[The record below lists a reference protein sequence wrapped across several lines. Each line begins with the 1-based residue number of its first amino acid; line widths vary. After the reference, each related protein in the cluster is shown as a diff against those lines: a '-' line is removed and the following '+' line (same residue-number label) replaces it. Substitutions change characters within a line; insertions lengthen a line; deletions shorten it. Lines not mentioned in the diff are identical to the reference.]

1 MLGRIPCFFA
11 FKKYL
16 LRLFA
21 SEKVQ
26 AYTHYMLEIEHI
38 FGAVASAAEEPAL
51 SKVSVVT
58 FSDVNTHVSADSED
72 YAEERFVDML
82 SEIREM
88 KNIVEGLSLAID
100 SLETKLAIYE
110 NSNSMSYGTLSEVQI
125 DSLQS
130 DLATLKADIQQ
141 LYYLLELM
149 ESHITDGTLSKAEL
163 GEVLKWYDSNSVE
176 RLQKLLRS
184 YEREYSEIEETMTE
198 ATRREV

>member
-1 MLGRIPCFFA
+1 
-11 FKKYL
+11 
-16 LRLFA
+16 
-21 SEKVQ
+21 
-26 AYTHYMLEIEHI
+26 MLEIEHI